1 MIDAGVNVF
10 EWIFACRLQWCKRKI
25 NIIRGL
31 NEEFGYTTAILG
43 DLQGPKLRV
52 GVMEEGVVVHDG
64 DLITLL
70 PKTF

>member
-10 EWIFACRLQWCKRKI
+10 ECNFRMQTNDVSKRKI
-25 NIIRGL
+25 NIIRSL

-52 GVMEEGVVVHDG
+52 E
-64 DLITLL
+64 
-70 PKTF
+70 